1 MSTKPWQGNMHWT
14 NINNTHF
21 YAFQSLPLSREQ
33 KRFRQR
39 SLTLDV
45 QILEEQVLQLAGKVA
60 LWSQA
65 RPTQQNVPSSGSKT
79 GQGHQ
84 ARSNEAKKHSVHFS
98 ERRLLLQSHL
108 AYWAWRA
115 LCRKTAF
122 RAQAQVAVSK
132 CSNVLCASIVGFCP
146 TKTSVSPAHARQ
158 GPRAWRGASPLPP
171 KWANAK
177 IQATPIDLSKFSE
190 TLWVSPPSPP
200 GPLKIFVSHS
210 LKDALVLGFRR
221 SRISTAV
228 AYVLIQPCLPNQLFR
243 IVFKHAPANKI
254 IVCND
259 SSFAVS
265 TMVFKASLCA
275 LVRTLWLKYMLAW
288 WKLPKLRD
296 IIRLWD
302 LLGWCCTLS
311 HLRKAIAA
319 TEHQHK
325 RLQQQHEDGMVW
337 EHSVSVALEPRDS
350 NQWLQGQQ

>member
-1 MSTKPWQGNMHWT
+1 MMSTKPWQGNMHWT
-14 NINNTHF
+14 NINNTYF

-45 QILEEQVLQLAGKVA
+45 QILEEQVLQLVGKVA

-325 RLQQQHEDGMVW
+325 RAATAARRWHGL
-337 EHSVSVALEPRDS
+337 RT
-350 NQWLQGQQ
+350 